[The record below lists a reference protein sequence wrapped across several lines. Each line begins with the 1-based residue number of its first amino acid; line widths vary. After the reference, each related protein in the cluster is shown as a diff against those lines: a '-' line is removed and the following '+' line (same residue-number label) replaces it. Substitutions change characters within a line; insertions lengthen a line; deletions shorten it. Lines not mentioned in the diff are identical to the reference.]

1 MAASFLR
8 ESGVWGP
15 YVLRC
20 VSSKAWLGGAQHCM
34 CRVRVLHQR
43 QTSLHLVRT
52 AASVSLKQGDALTD
66 AASKEDGSKMV
77 QPVLQVADP
86 EDLYRER
93 YIPITRRSIIRLLM
107 EQEEFLTAEEKKK
120 FDDFALALDSAI
132 VNKYHSI
139 LQQLKMLFDPI
150 NPDKD
155 TVQTRKVSR
164 RERLDN
170 EFWLLQQLEDVMERA
185 NFHELEKSQVLKF
198 LAEHEAQE
206 GVRVSVN
213 PDRYDILRFWVLGL
227 EQPEPEPSLLQKLVS
242 RALGKR
248 PKPSVE
254 YYKRVVVAIR
264 LKKDSKLMLKAF
276 KEIPVNSLEMVLPD
290 GTIRMNTMDK
300 GILASSVFIATV
312 GLVAKVV
319 TVLASMNFDWT
330 LVVTLVT
337 GAIGVRAWTT
347 YKNRRNAYLVDVS
360 RTLYFKNVANNRG
373 LLALLV
379 DRAEDESFKEALL
392 AYTFL
397 LTSRPQPL
405 KGKVK
410 ATSGVPA
417 ELGGLSDAA
426 LESKVEQW
434 IDAKT
439 GVCLEFESSEAVRL
453 LKSFG
458 ILSESTDKLTVLP
471 LDAALRCLPITPQS
485 LIARSSEADITE
497 GYDRDEYLETEHEYK
512 EEEKRSSRFGW
523 L

>member
-8 ESGVWGP
+8 EAGVWGP
-15 YVLRC
+15 YFVRC
-20 VSSKAWLGGAQHCM
+20 VSSKTWLGGARHCV
-34 CRVRVLHQR
+34 CRIHLLRQR
-43 QTSLHLVRT
+43 HGLVQTVRT
-52 AASVSLKQGDALTD
+52 AATVAIKGENVTVD
-66 AASKEDGSKMV
+66 AASKGEGIKAV
-77 QPVLQVADP
+77 QPVLEVADP

-93 YIPITRRSIIRLLM
+93 YIPITRRSIIRMLM
-107 EQEEFLTAEEKKK
+107 EQDDLLTGEEKKC

-132 VNKYHSI
+132 VNKYHGI
-139 LQQLKMLFDPI
+139 LQQLKLLFDPI

-164 RERLDN
+164 REKLDN
-170 EFWLLQQLEDVMERA
+170 EFWLLQQLEDVMEKA
-185 NFHELEKSQVLKF
+185 NFFELEKSQVLKF
-198 LAEHEAQE
+198 LEEHEAQE

-213 PDRYDILRFWVLGL
+213 PDRYDILRFWVLGR
-227 EQPEPEPSLLQKLVS
+227 EQPEPEPNVLQRLIN
-242 RALGKR
+242 RALRR
-248 PKPSVE
+248 PVKPSVE

-276 KEIPVNSLEMVLPD
+276 KEIPVNNLEMLLPD
-290 GTIRMNTMDK
+290 GTIRMNTFDK
-300 GILASSVFIATV
+300 SVLASSVFIATA

-319 TVLASMNFDWT
+319 TVLASVNFDWM
-330 LVVTLVT
+330 LLVTLVM
-337 GAIGVRAWTT
+337 GGVGVRAWTV
-347 YKNRRNAYLVDVS
+347 YKNRRNAYLVDMS

-397 LTSRPQPL
+397 LTSRPPPI
-405 KGKVK
+405 KRKVT
-410 ATSGVPA
+410 ASQVPV

-426 LESKVEQW
+426 LESKIEQW
-434 IDAKT
+434 IESKT
-439 GVCLEFESSEAVRL
+439 GVQLEFESSEAIRL

-458 ILSESTDKLTVLP
+458 ILSESTEKLSVLP
-471 LDAALRCLPITPQS
+471 LESALRCLPITPQS